1 MAETAVINASPLSIR
16 RHTAYNLLGAVIP
29 LGLIGEARYGVLAI
43 AWLLLGYQTLGWRP
57 ADDPHARR
65 IGRQTVSLPISAKLT
80 DDDVQDV
87 IAAVFRVLG
96 GD

>member
-1 MAETAVINASPLSIR
+1 MHYLSIPE
-16 RHTAYNLLGAVIP
+16 HP
-29 LGLIGEARYGVLAI
+29 F
-43 AWLLLGYQTLGWRP
+43 YQRTLGWHP
-57 ADDPHARR
+57 EDYPHALR

-96 GD
+96 GDQEV